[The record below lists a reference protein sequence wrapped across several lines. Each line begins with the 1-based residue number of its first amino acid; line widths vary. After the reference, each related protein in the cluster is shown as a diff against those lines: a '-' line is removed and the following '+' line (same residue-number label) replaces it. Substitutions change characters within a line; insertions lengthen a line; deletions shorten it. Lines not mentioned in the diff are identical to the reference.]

1 MTTVATGTTIPPR
14 LIQTAP
20 SRDLAPAARAAV
32 AGLRLHHPDWDY
44 LFFDDADLTRFV
56 ATEFPEHRAL
66 LDEFTHPVQRADF
79 FRYLAV
85 YRLGGFYLDLD
96 VFLEAPLENLRS
108 LGAVFPF
115 EELSLNRHLREA
127 HGIDWEIGNYAF
139 GATAGHPFLSAV
151 IRDCVKAR
159 RDRSWREPMFRGIP
173 RWFHRDFEVLNTT
186 GPGLLTRTLAE
197 NPDTAARVTVL
208 QPTPDCDVCNPEN
221 WHRFGQHGV
230 HLMAGT
236 WRPRT
241 GQLRRR
247 LRLAWESRLRRRL
260 LARSRA
266 LGPVRRFHR
275 TTMT

>member
-1 MTTVATGTTIPPR
+1 MAAGTTIPPR

-56 ATEFPEHRAL
+56 TTEFPEHRPL

-85 YRLGGFYLDLD
+85 YSLGGFYLDLD
-96 VFLEAPLENLRS
+96 VFLEAPLGDLRP

-115 EELSLNRHLREA
+115 EELSLNRHLRAA

-139 GATAGHPFLSAV
+139 GATAGHPFLAAV

-159 RDRSWREPMFRGIP
+159 RNHAWRDLMFRGIP
-173 RWFHRDFEVLNTT
+173 RWFRRDFEVLNTT

-197 NPDTAARVTVL
+197 NPDTAAGVTVL
-208 QPTPDCDVCNPEN
+208 QPAPDCDVCDPEN
-221 WHRFGQHGV
+221 WHRFGRHGV

-236 WRPRT
+236 WRPRA
-241 GQLRRR
+241 GQIRRR

-266 LGPVRRFHR
+266 LGPIRRFHR
-275 TTMT
+275 PTMA